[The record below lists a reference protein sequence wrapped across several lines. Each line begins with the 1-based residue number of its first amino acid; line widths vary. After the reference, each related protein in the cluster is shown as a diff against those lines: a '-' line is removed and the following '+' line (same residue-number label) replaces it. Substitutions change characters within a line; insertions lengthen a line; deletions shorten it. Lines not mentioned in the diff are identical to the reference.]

1 MLDSYYYYYYFR
13 PPNFTSAVLH
23 STIPVKSLIG
33 SILSYFARKMI
44 QNFYVL
50 PSFHCYSNGIY
61 LVPCFQHGLSYL
73 QFFMCLSKTK
83 LKVSSWSHMKPQQG
97 TVCRPGSLGKAG
109 ALWEKESRI
118 CALFSLGSF
127 SAVVLLLKQLG
138 SPKRKTLHAVASL
151 PPHPSALPKKVTIIF
166 GIGKATSFQGVH
178 SAKTFPH

>member
-151 PPHPSALPKKVTIIF
+151 PPPSFLQLCLRK
-166 GIGKATSFQGVH
+166 SQ
-178 SAKTFPH
+178 